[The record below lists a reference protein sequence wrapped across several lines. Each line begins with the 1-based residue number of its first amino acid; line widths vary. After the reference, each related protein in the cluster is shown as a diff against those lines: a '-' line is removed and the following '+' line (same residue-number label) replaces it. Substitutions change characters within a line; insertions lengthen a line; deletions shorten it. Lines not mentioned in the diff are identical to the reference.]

1 MSFSKNKNRPPPR
14 PLSTKKIS
22 MDVNPRV
29 RERPVGAEA
38 ATPKTK
44 SATSDKSSTKLPAA
58 DIILTFI
65 SVTFCFV
72 PAHGLPMLE
81 ERRFDLSKLG
91 IPLHWQLV

>member
-1 MSFSKNKNRPPPR
+1 MSFPKNKNRPPPR
-14 PLSTKKIS
+14 PPPTKKIS

-44 SATSDKSSTKLPAA
+44 SATSEKSSSKLPAA
-58 DIILTFI
+58 NIILTFI
-65 SVTFCFV
+65 SVTFRLV
-72 PAHGLPMLE
+72 PAHGFPMLE
-81 ERRFDLSKLG
+81 ERRLDFSKLG